1 MSRTILDLDLKM
13 ILSKVES
20 RYGVS
25 LPRGVLAVDYGERGD
40 LYIRFKHV
48 EKPVGE
54 PTDDGLAVLFYEEDG
69 TRPVAV
75 ETMDLD
81 RLMQGKQLSKR

>member
-20 RYGVS
+20 RYGIS
-25 LPRGVLAVDYGERGD
+25 LPRGVLTVDYGERGD

-48 EKPVGE
+48 EKPVGN
-54 PTDDGLAVLFYEEDG
+54 PQTTVWRSSS
-69 TRPVAV
+69 TRRK
-75 ETMDLD
+75 TIG
-81 RLMQGKQLSKR
+81 RWRSRSWTSII

>member
-1 MSRTILDLDLKM
+1 M
-13 ILSKVES
+13 
-20 RYGVS
+20 
-25 LPRGVLAVDYGERGD
+25 DYGERGD
-40 LYIRFKHV
+40 IYIRFKRV

-54 PTDDGLAVLFYEEDG
+54 PTDDCLAVLFCEEDG